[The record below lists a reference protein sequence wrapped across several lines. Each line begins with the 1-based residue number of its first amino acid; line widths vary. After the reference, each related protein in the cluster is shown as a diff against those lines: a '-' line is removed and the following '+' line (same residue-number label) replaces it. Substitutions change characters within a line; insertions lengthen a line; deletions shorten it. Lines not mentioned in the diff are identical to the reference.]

1 MPSYARSNKK
11 LFCTTHGPD
20 NGQDIGKINQIQLK
34 FSGAHLAPLS
44 LIHCNYLISEK
55 EGETNSERDRD
66 GERDRKAERKD
77 RERETETR
85 RKTETKKGQT
95 YAQRKKGKEKC

>member
-1 MPSYARSNKK
+1 M
-11 LFCTTHGPD
+11 FCTTHGPD

-77 RERETETR
+77 RERDRDTGKDRDKKRSDTCAEEER
-85 RKTETKKGQT
+85 ERKI
-95 YAQRKKGKEKC
+95 